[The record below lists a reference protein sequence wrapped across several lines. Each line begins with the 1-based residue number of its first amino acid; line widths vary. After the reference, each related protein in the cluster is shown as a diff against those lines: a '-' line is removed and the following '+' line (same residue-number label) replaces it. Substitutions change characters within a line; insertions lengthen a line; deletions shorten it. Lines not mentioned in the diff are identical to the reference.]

1 MFFEFKGKK
10 VYYEV
15 HGEGPALMMLNGIMM
30 STASWTPFL
39 EDLSKHNKIILVDF
53 LDQGQSE
60 KLIGETYNHEIHI
73 ETVKALYDH
82 LGLEKFSLY
91 GISYGGEI
99 ALQYA
104 IKYQETLDKLI
115 LFNTT
120 ASTSYWLEEVGN
132 GWNAANKNWL
142 TYYYLTI
149 PYIYSPMFFTQKRDW
164 VEARKKSLKEVFSNK
179 DFIDSME
186 RLTNS
191 SVGYDVEK
199 EVSEIKVKTLIV
211 GCQYDF
217 VTPFYE
223 QEKLNRLIEN
233 SELVYIPNC
242 GHGSMYEQPS
252 LFLSLLLGFVNIS
265 GDYKIKA

>member
-1 MFFEFKGKK
+1 
-10 VYYEV
+10 
-15 HGEGPALMMLNGIMM
+15 
-30 STASWTPFL
+30 
-39 EDLSKHNKIILVDF
+39 
-53 LDQGQSE
+53 
-60 KLIGETYNHEIHI
+60 
-73 ETVKALYDH
+73 
-82 LGLEKFSLY
+82 
-91 GISYGGEI
+91 
-99 ALQYA
+99 
-104 IKYQETLDKLI
+104 
-115 LFNTT
+115 
-120 ASTSYWLEEVGN
+120 
-132 GWNAANKNWL
+132 
-142 TYYYLTI
+142 
-149 PYIYSPMFFTQKRDW
+149 MFFTEKREW
-164 VEARKKSLKEVFSNK
+164 VEARKKSLKDVFSNK
-179 DFIDSME
+179 DFINSME

-199 EVSEIKVKTLIV
+199 EVSKIKVRTLIV